1 MSPSPAPQEIE
12 ASTSLEHF
20 DVLIVGAGVS
30 GIGCAYH
37 LQAEQPHKSYV
48 ILEGREA
55 TGGTWD
61 LFRYPGIRSDSDLHT
76 FGYEFKPWRDEK
88 AIADGDSI
96 LRYIRE
102 TADENGIADHIRLG
116 HRVLRAEWSSEDA
129 RWTVEVSRTDT
140 LETVQITCG
149 WLFCAS
155 GYYRYDEGFTP
166 EFAGVESF
174 HGPVVHPQHWPE
186 GLDYE
191 GKRVVV
197 IGSGATAVTLVPAM
211 ADRAAHVTMLQRS
224 PSYVISVP
232 ERDPIANALKRV
244 LSPRRAYALTRR
256 KNIWLQRTVYR
267 LSRSRPQLVRRLLRA
282 GVKRQ
287 LPTDYAVDTHFN
299 PRYNPWDQRLCV
311 VPDGDLF
318 KAIGSG
324 RASIVTDRVD
334 SFTAS
339 GIRLASGEELAADI
353 VVTATGL
360 NLQAFGGIALAVDG
374 VEVELPETMTYRAMM
389 LSDVP
394 NFAFAIGY
402 TNASW
407 TLKVDLVCEF
417 LGRLIGYMDEH
428 GYEQCVAHND
438 DPTITTR
445 PLLDFGAGYVQ
456 RSVHAFPRQ
465 GSRAPWSLAMAY
477 IEDVKN
483 LRRGPIED
491 RVLRFSCRGAVAHD
505 DAPAPAPA
513 LAA

>member
-1 MSPSPAPQEIE
+1 
-12 ASTSLEHF
+12 
-20 DVLIVGAGVS
+20 VS